1 MQPGLIPCLRWPHA
15 KMLIR
20 DILRFTTQ
28 SVVSNRMRSSLTAL
42 SIGIG
47 VTTVVLLTSIG
58 EGVNQYIVEQFTQ
71 FGTTVL
77 AVQPGK
83 ANTLGISAGVL
94 NSVRPL
100 SLQDAIA
107 LKRAPY
113 VQYSVPVVSGIAPV
127 ENGGRQRTVNAIA
140 VGPDFNLAFKFELA
154 TGSFLAEDELDR
166 PRAVAVLG
174 STLRQELFSSE
185 TPIGKRIRVGGERY
199 RIVGVMKPKGEM
211 LGIDLDDSV
220 YIPAARGLEL
230 FNREGLHEID
240 VVYQDGAPTAEVIAG
255 VTRIMMARHG
265 GEDFTI
271 TSQQQ
276 MLDTL
281 GSIIGVLIFAVAALG
296 GISLL
301 VGGVGIF
308 TIMTIAVRERTHE
321 IGLLRAIG
329 APKYRIT
336 QLFLGEAMVLAGLGG
351 AGGLLLAITIVVITT
366 WIMPNFPAQIPLLY
380 ASLSEITAVTIGVA
394 AGLMPARRAASLVPL
409 EALRAG

>member
-1 MQPGLIPCLRWPHA
+1 
-15 KMLIR
+15 MLVR
-20 DILRFTTQ
+20 DILHFTTQ
-28 SVVSNRMRSSLTAL
+28 SVVSHRMRSSLTAL

-58 EGVNQYIVEQFTQ
+58 EGVNRYIVEQFTQ

-83 ANTLGISAGVL
+83 ANTLGISVGIL

-100 SLQDAIA
+100 SLQDASA

-113 VQYSVPVVSGIAPV
+113 VQYSVPLVSGIAPV
-127 ENGGRQRTVNAIA
+127 ENGGRQRTVNTIA
-140 VGPDFNLAFKFELA
+140 AGPDFNLAFKFELA
-154 TGSFLAEDELDR
+154 TGSFLPGDELDR

-199 RIVGVMKPKGEM
+199 RIIGVMKPKGEM

-240 VVYQDGAPTAEVIAG
+240 VVYQDGAPAAEVIAG
-255 VTRIMMARHG
+255 VTRIMTARHG

-276 MLDTL
+276 MLDVL
-281 GSIIGVLIFAVAALG
+281 GSIIGVLTFTVAALG
-296 GISLL
+296 GISLM

-329 APKYRIT
+329 APRRRIS
-336 QLFLGEAMVLAGLGG
+336 QLFLGEAMLLASLGG
-351 AGGLLLAITIVVITT
+351 AGGLLLAIAVVTLTRWAI
-366 WIMPNFPAQIPLLY
+366 PNFPVQIPVLY
-380 ASLSEITAVTIGVA
+380 AALSEVTAVTIGIV
-394 AGLMPARRAASLVPL
+394 AGLAPAHRAASLVPL